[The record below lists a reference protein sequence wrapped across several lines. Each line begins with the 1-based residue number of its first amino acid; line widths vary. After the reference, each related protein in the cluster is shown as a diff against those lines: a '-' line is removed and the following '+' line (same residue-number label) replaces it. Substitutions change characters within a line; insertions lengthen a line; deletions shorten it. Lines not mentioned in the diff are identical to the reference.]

1 MKITFLGAAGQVTG
15 SAYHVSSAGG
25 RVLVDFGLFQG
36 DEGSEELNRRM
47 PDLAVERLDAVV
59 LTHGHLDHTGRLPLL
74 TRSGY
79 QKPIYA
85 TQATIDMST
94 LIITD
99 AAHIQASDIERLNR
113 KRARAGEPALQP
125 LYTPQDAA
133 LLKPLARAVGYDQP
147 VEVAPG
153 VVVCWREAGHMLGS
167 ASLEM
172 TVREGPDSKV
182 IVFSGDLGPR
192 GAPLLRD
199 AAPFSRADVV
209 ILESTYGD
217 RDHRSLA
224 ETLVEGQRI
233 LEAAVQRKSKI
244 LVPAF
249 AIGRTQ
255 AVLYY
260 LAGAFRRGLVPP
272 IPVYLDSPMAIEA
285 TKIYQE
291 HSDLFDAEARQ
302 LMASGQLSRDLHM
315 VRTCPT
321 ADDSR
326 ALNDVQGP
334 CVIIAGA
341 GMCNAG
347 RILHHLRHN
356 LHDERTTVIIA
367 GYQANGSL
375 GRQLVD
381 GAKTVRIFGEPI
393 KVQASIHTL
402 GGLSAHAGQ
411 SDLVRWFDVVASS
424 RPRLVL
430 THGDDGPRRA
440 LAGVIESRHGLRAL
454 CPQLGEVLDV

>member
-1 MKITFLGAAGQVTG
+1 
-15 SAYHVSSAGG
+15 
-25 RVLVDFGLFQG
+25 
-36 DEGSEELNRRM
+36 
-47 PDLAVERLDAVV
+47 
-59 LTHGHLDHTGRLPLL
+59 
-74 TRSGY
+74 
-79 QKPIYA
+79 
-85 TQATIDMST
+85 
-94 LIITD
+94 
-99 AAHIQASDIERLNR
+99 
-113 KRARAGEPALQP
+113 
-125 LYTPQDAA
+125 
-133 LLKPLARAVGYDQP
+133 
-147 VEVAPG
+147 
-153 VVVCWREAGHMLGS
+153 
-167 ASLEM
+167 
-172 TVREGPDSKV
+172 
-182 IVFSGDLGPR
+182 
-192 GAPLLRD
+192 
-199 AAPFSRADVV
+199 
-209 ILESTYGD
+209 
-217 RDHRSLA
+217 
-224 ETLVEGQRI
+224 
-233 LEAAVQRKSKI
+233 
-244 LVPAF
+244 
-249 AIGRTQ
+249 
-255 AVLYY
+255 
-260 LAGAFRRGLVPP
+260 
-272 IPVYLDSPMAIEA
+272 
-285 TKIYQE
+285 
-291 HSDLFDAEARQ
+291 
-302 LMASGQLSRDLHM
+302 MASGQLSRDLHM